1 MRIGEL
7 ARLSGVRPATLR
19 YYEGRGLLPR
29 PARTPAGY
37 RSYTP
42 ESVAQLRI
50 IRWVKGLGFTL
61 REIREI
67 TGAIGQHAGGRS
79 ERARSQVRAKI
90 AEVDAKMTQLSSI
103 RAQLEALAD
112 CHCENDCP
120 VIGRVLAGDSR
131 PPQGNSLRTRRP
143 HRQDWRRQ

>member
-29 PARTPAGY
+29 PARTHAGY

-42 ESVAQLRI
+42 ENVAQVRL
-50 IRWVKGLGFTL
+50 IRWAKGLGFTL
-61 REIREI
+61 REIREM
-67 TGAIGQHAGGRS
+67 TGAIGQHAGGRR
-79 ERARSQVRAKI
+79 ERARSQVQAKI
-90 AEVDAKMTQLSSI
+90 AEVDAKMSQLASM
-103 RAQLEALAD
+103 RAQLEALAA

-120 VIGRVLAGDSR
+120 VIRRVLSGQ
-131 PPQGNSLRTRRP
+131 PTP
-143 HRQDWRRQ
+143 HRRDDSAPAKIGEAT